1 MTLLVLE
8 IKVPELSSEQVEAG
22 ELAHALC
29 EQLPHVFAYAL
40 SFLVIAATWLTHHNV
55 WKFVRRITAGAMW
68 LNILRLMLVAYMPV
82 PTALI
87 ASYGPSSPIAPIAMR
102 FRQRRSAYC
111 TWRSGRTPDDT
122 TCWIRWWNRTCS

>member
-29 EQLPHVFAYAL
+29 EQWPHVFAYAL

-55 WKFVRRITAGAMW
+55 WKFVRRSCI
-68 LNILRLMLVAYMPV
+68 
-82 PTALI
+82 
-87 ASYGPSSPIAPIAMR
+87 
-102 FRQRRSAYC
+102 
-111 TWRSGRTPDDT
+111 WRSGRTPDDT
-122 TCWIRWWNRTCS
+122 TCWTRWWNRTCM